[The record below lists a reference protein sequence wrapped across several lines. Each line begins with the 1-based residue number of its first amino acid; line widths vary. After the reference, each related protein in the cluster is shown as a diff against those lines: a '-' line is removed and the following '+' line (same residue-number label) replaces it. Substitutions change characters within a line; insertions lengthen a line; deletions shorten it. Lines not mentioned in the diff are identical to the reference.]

1 MAIFYSAFEMTLLE
15 KERLER
21 EAAKEAEKAKEEVS
35 LEVEENVVLQPEKI
49 EVEEE
54 YEGLDFDSIEENM
67 SKEGLSTEKKIRR
80 RKPIKKRI

>member
-35 LEVEENVVLQPEKI
+35 LEVEENVVLQPEPI

-67 SKEGLSTEKKIRR
+67 SKEGLSAEKKIRR